1 MKEFRLDEIPEGRGL
16 LMASRILVFAL
27 AMGVVV
33 FGGVAAGVVFMGPKD
48 AADVGLPIVSY
59 VMAALAVITL
69 MMSFVIPA
77 VVVAQMRR
85 QVGELSPEKRP
96 VALMPAFQTKTLLGC
111 ASCEGGAFGNLIA
124 FISEQQ
130 IWTFGIAGVL
140 LLVILSRFPTEA
152 GIENFVQREL
162 EMIELDQGRRD

>member
-16 LMASRILVFAL
+16 LLTSRIVVFGL
-27 AMGVVV
+27 AIGVVV

-48 AADVGLPIVSY
+48 AAYVGLPIVSY

-69 MMSFVIPA
+69 MMSFVMPA

-85 QVGELSPEKRP
+85 QVGELSPEKRA
-96 VALMPAFQTKTLLGC
+96 VALLPAFQTKTLLGC
-111 ASCEGGAFGNLIA
+111 ASCEGGAFGNLVA

-130 IWTFGIAGVL
+130 IWTLGIAGVL
-140 LLVILSRFPTEA
+140 LLVILGRFPTEA

-162 EMIELDQGRRD
+162 EIIELEQGRRG